1 MKSPHQNIRHL
12 CSPNLI
18 IMKRIFLLLIATLFS
33 MGAMF
38 AQSGELLIRSSSK
51 GLYLEHTVSPRENFY
66 SIGRLYN
73 VKPKELAAFNGLDMT
88 KGLNIGQAL
97 QIPLTRDNFIQ
108 TGNKGAPVY
117 YTVGDKE
124 ALRKVSANN
133 NKVALENLRKW
144 NGLSSDDVST
154 GSNLVVGFLVGSE
167 IKTTLAKVDPKKEE
181 KKKKKEEKNKG
192 TIDEKQPEMIV
203 TRPEKKTE
211 PQEVKRVETARENQ
225 MGPSDAGYFRTYFE
239 QQIKTYPVTK
249 DQTVTS
255 GIFKTASGWQ
265 DGKYYALMDKI
276 EPGTIIKIINP
287 INNKTI
293 YAKVLGEM
301 SGIRQ
306 NLGLNIRISNAAASA
321 LEISETD
328 KFIVKVNY

>member
-18 IMKRIFLLLIATLFS
+18 IMKRIFLLVMATLFS
-33 MGAMF
+33 MSFLF
-38 AQSGELLIRSSSK
+38 AQGGELLVRSSSK
-51 GLYLEHTVSPRENFY
+51 GLYLEHTVVAKENFY

-73 VKPKELAAFNGLDMT
+73 VKPKEIAAFNGLDMT
-88 KGLNIGQAL
+88 KGLGIGQAL
-97 QIPLTRDNFIQ
+97 QIPLTPGNFSQ

-117 YTVGDKE
+117 YSVGEKE
-124 ALRKVSANN
+124 VLRRVSANN
-133 NKVALENLRKW
+133 NKVAVENLRKW
-144 NGLSSDDVST
+144 NNLSNDNVSA
-154 GSNLVVGFLVGSE
+154 GSELIVGFLVGSE
-167 IKTTLAKVDPKKEE
+167 IKNTIAKNDSKKDE
-181 KKKKKEEKNKG
+181 KKKKKEEKDKTAN
-192 TIDEKQPEMIV
+192 DEKEPEINV
-203 TRPEKKTE
+203 IKTDKKSE
-211 PQEVKRVETARENQ
+211 PQEVKRVETVRENQ
-225 MGPSDAGYFRTYFE
+225 MAPSEAGYFKTHFE

-265 DGKYYALMDKI
+265 DAKYYALMDKI
-276 EPGTIIKIINP
+276 EPGTIIKVINP

-306 NLGLNIRISNAAASA
+306 NQGLNIRISNAAASA
-321 LEISETD
+321 LEIAETD